1 MSAADELPQMRYP
14 KKKNNINMQVK
25 TFMTDY
31 KSERSRT
38 NERDEET
45 WCKVQQEIGK

>member
-14 KKKNNINMQVK
+14 KKNNINMQVK

-38 NERDEET
+38 SERDEVT
-45 WCKVQQEIGK
+45 WCKVQQEMGK